1 MLPSAGTWKRKRE
14 DLKSKRTP
22 LFENYKKNPND
33 LLLALKIKVI
43 DDEIAECT
51 EHMQR
56 EQISSTAN
64 STSKR

>member
-1 MLPSAGTWKRKRE
+1 MLPSAGVWKKKRE
-14 DLKSKRTP
+14 DLRSQRTP
-22 LFENYKKNPND
+22 LFERYKKNPND

-56 EQISSTAN
+56 EQFA
-64 STSKR
+64 STSSSSKS

>member
-1 MLPSAGTWKRKRE
+1 MLPNEGTWKKKRE

-22 LFENYKKNPND
+22 LFETYKKNPND

-51 EHMQR
+51 EQMQR
-56 EQISSTAN
+56 EQITRTP

>member
-1 MLPSAGTWKRKRE
+1 MQPSTGTWTKKRE

-22 LFENYKKNPND
+22 LFETYKKNPND

-51 EHMQR
+51 EQMQR
-56 EQISSTAN
+56 EQITSTR

>member
-1 MLPSAGTWKRKRE
+1 MSPSAGTWKTKRE
-14 DLKSKRTP
+14 DLRSKRTP
-22 LFENYKKNPND
+22 LFEKYKKNPND

-56 EQISSTAN
+56 EQFA
-64 STSKR
+64 STSSSSKS

>member
-1 MLPSAGTWKRKRE
+1 MLPSTGTWTKKRE
-14 DLKSKRTP
+14 DLKSKRSP
-22 LFENYKKNPND
+22 LFETYKKNPHD

-51 EHMQR
+51 EQMQR
-56 EQISSTAN
+56 EQITSTS

>member
-1 MLPSAGTWKRKRE
+1 MMPTAGTWKKKRE
-14 DLKSKRTP
+14 DLKNMRSP
-22 LFENYKKNPND
+22 LFETYKKNPND

-56 EQISSTAN
+56 EQITSTS

>member
-1 MLPSAGTWKRKRE
+1 MLPSTGTWKKKRE
-14 DLKSKRTP
+14 ELKSKRTP
-22 LFENYKKNPND
+22 LFETYKQNPND

-56 EQISSTAN
+56 EQLARSTN
-64 STSKR
+64 STSKS